1 MTHPDLDVLR
11 QIEQRVLWLATR
23 IVDVANRRP
32 GTEVKV
38 GGHQASSA
46 SMVSIMTALY
56 FSALRPEDLVFAFNE
71 GGKGTG
77 INLTKLLAVADRIAA
92 LPGGVTG
99 SHLRL
104 VPRKRAA

>member
-1 MTHPDLDVLR
+1 MTTSYLKT
-11 QIEQRVLWLATR
+11 IEQRLLWLSHWMIHNANHIR
-23 IVDVANRRP
+23 PKVD
-32 GTEVKV
+32 GIKV